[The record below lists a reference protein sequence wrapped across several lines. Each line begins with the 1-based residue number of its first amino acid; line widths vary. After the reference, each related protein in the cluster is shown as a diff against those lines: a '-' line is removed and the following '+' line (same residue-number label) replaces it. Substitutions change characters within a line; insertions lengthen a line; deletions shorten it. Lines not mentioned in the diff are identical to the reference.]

1 MTFQLS
7 AERSYHIFYQLMTGH
22 KPELIGKPFF
32 FSCFKGNSLAAV
44 LSINLLSR
52 INDVCILSSEALL
65 ITTNPYD
72 YHMISQGEITV
83 KSIDDIEE
91 FIATDVSKMMLS
103 GMFCLVFCELMSV
116 FALTQQQ

>member
-22 KPELIGKPFF
+22 KPELIGKPFSF
-32 FSCFKGNSLAAV
+32 FWFKGHSLAAF
-44 LSINLLSR
+44 LSIYLLTR
-52 INDVCILSSEALL
+52 MNHVCILSIEALL

-83 KSIDDIEE
+83 KSIDDVEE
-91 FIATDVSKMMLS
+91 FIATDVS
-103 GMFCLVFCELMSV
+103 
-116 FALTQQQ
+116 